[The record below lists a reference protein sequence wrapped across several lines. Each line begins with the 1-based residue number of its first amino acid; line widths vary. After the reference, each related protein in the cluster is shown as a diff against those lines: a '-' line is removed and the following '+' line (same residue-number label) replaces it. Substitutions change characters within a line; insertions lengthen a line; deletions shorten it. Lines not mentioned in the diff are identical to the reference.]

1 MALKGKPLDVA
12 AAELILHDW
21 ACGNLETSHAKRGVA
36 ALGFTV
42 DTVDFSQAVVGNWID
57 AEYRDGSAVTLYI

>member
-1 MALKGKPLDVA
+1 MRLKGKPLDVA
-12 AAELILHDW
+12 AAEIILYDW
-21 ACGNLETSHAKRGVA
+21 ACGNLETSHAKRGVS

-42 DTVDFSQAVVGNWID
+42 DFRQADVGNWLD